1 MKKIFY
7 YLFAA
12 AMLLAVGCNEDEPTP
27 TPQPDEAIGLEAL
40 DYAAD
45 SNKVAI
51 SYTDEKLSTASI
63 VLTYNI
69 TPADVAPKVAA
80 AYKSM
85 LSLHLLNGGDSD
97 ELAVAS
103 CSANDGTITLTA
115 SAETLLEAVYSDTL
129 SAKVVLTAID
139 GEKVCASETVEVEAT
154 KLPITLTAAEE
165 VTLGSAITFEVKA
178 GSETISDN
186 YTIYLGDQAIETPYT
201 PEAVGEIT
209 FYAKYYNTASE
220 EVVVTV
226 VENGGENGGN
236 ENGGNEN
243 DGNENDGNVLDPQP
257 ENTNFKNR
265 VLIIEH
271 TGTLCSNCP
280 SMMNAIKE
288 LATTNYADR
297 YNLVEAHYG
306 GLANGDPAS
315 SDAATI
321 IGFVRSVAGFPAAT
335 FNYWYTKKAGASVD
349 NLKTHIAYTWKKT
362 AQASAAV
369 KVTENGSSVDIEA
382 MVKSGVTQPYRI
394 SCWLLED
401 NIYGAQLGATESWH
415 NYHNHCL
422 RDMTG
427 VVESTMDITGDD
439 LGTIEEGQ
447 TAEFKISMPIASN
460 YNKEELSVLV
470 IISAPNAQFD
480 NKFEVVNTI
489 LCPINTV
496 KAIEYNE

>member
-27 TPQPDEAIGLEAL
+27 TPQPDEAIGLEAI

-178 GSETISDN
+178 GSETLRDN
-186 YTIYLGDQAIETPYT
+186 YTIYVGDQAIETPYT

-226 VENGGENGGN
+226 VENGNENGGN
-236 ENGGNEN
+236 ENGGKFI
-243 DGNENDGNVLDPQP
+243 DPQP
-257 ENTNFKNR
+257 ESTNFKNR

-280 SMMNAIKE
+280 LMMNAIKE
-288 LATTNYADR
+288 LAKTNYADR
-297 YNLVEAHYG
+297 YNLVEAHYSG
-306 GLANGDPAS
+306 YANGDPAS

-335 FNYWYTKKAGASVD
+335 FNYWYAKKAGPSVD
-349 NLKTHIAYTWKKT
+349 NLKTHIAYTWKQT

-369 KVTENGSSVDIEA
+369 RVAANLGGSDVLVEA

-401 NIYGAQLGATESWH
+401 NIYGAQLGAKESWH

-447 TAEFKISMPIASN
+447 TAKFKIGMPIASN

>member
-1 MKKIFY
+1 MKKLFY

-27 TPQPDEAIGLEAL
+27 TPQPDEAIGLESI

-139 GEKVCASETVEVEAT
+139 GETVCASESVEVEAA

-178 GSETISDN
+178 GSETLSDN
-186 YTIYLGDQAIETPYT
+186 YTIYVGDQAIETPYT

-226 VENGGENGGN
+226 VENGNENGGN

-243 DGNENDGNVLDPQP
+243 GGKFIDPQP
-257 ENTNFKNR
+257 ESTNFKNR

-280 SMMNAIKE
+280 LMMNAIKE
-288 LATTNYADR
+288 LAKTNYADR
-297 YNLVEAHYG
+297 YNLVEAHYSG
-306 GLANGDPAS
+306 YANGVPAS

-335 FNYWYTKKAGASVD
+335 FNYWYAKKAGPSVD
-349 NLKTHIAYTWKKT
+349 NLKTHIAYTWKQT

-369 KVTENGSSVDIEA
+369 RVAANLGGSEVLVEA

-470 IISAPNAQFD
+470 IVSAPNAQFD

>member
-27 TPQPDEAIGLEAL
+27 TPQPDETIGLEAI

-139 GEKVCASETVEVEAT
+139 GEKVCASESVEVEAT

-178 GSETISDN
+178 GSETLSDN
-186 YTIYLGDQAIETPYT
+186 YTIYVGDQAIETPYT

-226 VENGGENGGN
+226 VENGNENGGN
-236 ENGGNEN
+236 ENGGKFI
-243 DGNENDGNVLDPQP
+243 DPQP
-257 ENTNFKNR
+257 ESTNFKNR

-280 SMMNAIKE
+280 LMMNAIKE
-288 LATTNYADR
+288 LAKTNYADR
-297 YNLVEAHYG
+297 YNLVEAHYSG
-306 GLANGDPAS
+306 YANGDPAS

-335 FNYWYTKKAGASVD
+335 FNYWYAKKAGPSVD
-349 NLKTHIAYTWKKT
+349 NLKTHIAYTWKQT

-369 KVTENGSSVDIEA
+369 RVAANLGGSEVLVEA

-470 IISAPNAQFD
+470 IVSAPNAQFD

-489 LCPINTV
+489 LCHVNETKP
-496 KAIEYNE
+496 IEYNE